1 VQEGQPIGNFWGF
14 TAIDLDA
21 KGKWIYENVSG
32 DTNQFGKPVINDEDK
47 HVIGNGVPS
56 HYLGLTNNMR
66 WKNLDFSFS
75 LRGAFGFQ
83 VLNFFRMHYQP
94 LSSLPGNVS
103 VFAKEKPYN
112 DQYVVEAAKYNSYY
126 IENGN
131 YVKVSNIDLG
141 YTIKLKR
148 KYAALIRV
156 YVSLN
161 NFFTFTNYT
170 GLDPEVN
177 ISGNTPG
184 YDNVGFGGVSDAS
197 GTYPSVKTFTAGL
210 SLNF

>member
-1 VQEGQPIGNFWGF
+1 
-14 TAIDLDA
+14 
-21 KGKWIYENVSG
+21 
-32 DTNQFGKPVINDEDK
+32 
-47 HVIGNGVPS
+47 
-56 HYLGLTNNMR
+56 
-66 WKNLDFSFS
+66 
-75 LRGAFGFQ
+75 
-83 VLNFFRMHYQP
+83 MHYQP

-103 VFAKEKPYN
+103 VYAKEKPYN
-112 DQYVVEAAKYNSYY
+112 NQYVVEAAKYNSYY

-141 YTIKLKR
+141 YTINLKK
-148 KYAALIRV
+148 KYAAAIRL

-197 GTYPSVKTFTAGL
+197 GTYPSVRTFTAGL
-210 SLNF
+210 NLNF